1 MEEAEAK
8 ALKDRKAAEDAKK
21 AELAALFKPAVQ
33 QQKVPFGVDPKTVL
47 CAYFKAGQCQKGD
60 KCKFSHDPNVE
71 RKAAKINIY
80 QDQRDLQEAD
90 EDRMENW
97 DEAKLSEVVTSKHG
111 PGIKTTTELVCNH
124 FMDAIEQRKYGWF
137 WECPNGDKCKYRH
150 ALPPGFVLRSKEKAG
165 EEAKEEISL
174 EDFLE
179 TERHRIQKGMPVT
192 AESFAKWKL
201 DRRARQAAEEAKLKK
216 TREAEAKAGRFSS
229 MSGRDL
235 FTYQP
240 DLFLGGDDDEAME
253 VDYTKR
259 EDSDQEEEA
268 AVDASLFLDESLENL
283 QIDDDDDEDAE
294 E

>member
-8 ALKDRKAAEDAKK
+8 AKADKKAAEEAKK

-47 CAYFKAGQCQKGD
+47 CVYFKSGQCLKGD
-60 KCKFSHDPNVE
+60 KCKFSHDPNIE

-80 QDQRDLQEAD
+80 QDQRDTN
-90 EDRMENW
+90 EDSMEKW
-97 DEAKLSEVVTSKHG
+97 DDAKLSEVVTAKHG
-111 PGIKTTTELVCNH
+111 PGIKTTTELVCHH

-137 WECPNGDKCKYRH
+137 WECPNGEKCKYRH
-150 ALPPGFVLRSKEKAG
+150 ALPPGFVLKTKADLKA
-165 EEAKEEISL
+165 EAEAKEEISL

-179 TERHRIQKGMPVT
+179 TERHKIQKGTPVT
-192 AESFAKWKL
+192 AESFAKWKA
-201 DRRARQAAEEAKLKK
+201 DRKAKQAAEDSKK
-216 TREAEAKAGRFSS
+216 SKSREAEIRAGRLAN

-240 DLFLGGDDDEAME
+240 DLFAVDDDEEAME

-259 EDSDQEEEA
+259 EDTDQEDN
-268 AVDASLFLDESLENL
+268 AVDASVFLDESLENL
-283 QIDDDDDEDAE
+283 QIED
-294 E
+294 